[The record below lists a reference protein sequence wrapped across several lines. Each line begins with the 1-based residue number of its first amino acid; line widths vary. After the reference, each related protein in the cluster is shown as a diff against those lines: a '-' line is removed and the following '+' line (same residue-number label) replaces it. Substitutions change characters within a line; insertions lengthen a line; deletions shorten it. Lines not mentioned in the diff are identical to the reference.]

1 MSLNCKTTRKFDVWV
16 VLVYQCTSTTSLSYT
31 EGDTCSSKLSYLLFP
46 RSSTTSLKRLSLP
59 LTFGLFLIGSLMK
72 LVSPPWI
79 WIVMIRYHL
88 KHLQCFKNAG
98 MQSVTKELMQLKVSP
113 QNNLNFHY
121 FFQNFIHYCDTN
133 TSLSNSCGFSFNC
146 PCLKVTKRESGC
158 SQFKAN
164 LRWFLRRKKLSKV
177 F

>member
-1 MSLNCKTTRKFDVWV
+1 MVICVPTDFKELLPIYTLAFSRSTLVSISVSITCLLIARPPEVWCLSSTGV
-16 VLVYQCTSTTSLSYT
+16 PVYQCTSTTSLSYT

-72 LVSPPWI
+72 LVSPPWS

-98 MQSVTKELMQLKVSP
+98 MQSVTKELKQLKVS
-113 QNNLNFHY
+113 Q
-121 FFQNFIHYCDTN
+121 
-133 TSLSNSCGFSFNC
+133 
-146 PCLKVTKRESGC
+146 
-158 SQFKAN
+158 
-164 LRWFLRRKKLSKV
+164 
-177 F
+177 